1 MGASSEGFCVDGEN
15 ESDMKKRKNRIGGYV
30 HSGTHQQES
39 KPRTIEMEPEEL
51 AGYMRR
57 AEKKALPVI
66 TETHLGPGAAQLLLA
81 FYTQELVTGKSS
93 LAEESAMSM
102 ANTTL
107 QLWQAG
113 YYTPGPEYPY
123 TLEETLQDL
132 QNGLKAKSDYAAFI
146 QPFMPVKAEMPRG
159 LGQVAGGIV
168 KHPETQYWQ
177 IWMILDGPC
186 HFIGAYR
193 DPLTAQ
199 RCLEEIIAKARRG
212 GTDFESFS
220 LYRKLTARGVG
231 EPKQIPSDMMMYL
244 LEHLH
249 RYTIQL

>member
-1 MGASSEGFCVDGEN
+1 
-15 ESDMKKRKNRIGGYV
+15 
-30 HSGTHQQES
+30 
-39 KPRTIEMEPEEL
+39 
-51 AGYMRR
+51 
-57 AEKKALPVI
+57 
-66 TETHLGPGAAQLLLA
+66 
-81 FYTQELVTGKSS
+81 
-93 LAEESAMSM
+93 M

-132 QNGLKAKSDYAAFI
+132 QNGLKAKRDYAAFI

-159 LGQVAGGIV
+159 LGQVAGGVV

-193 DPLTAQ
+193 DPMTAQ

-231 EPKQIPSDMMMYL
+231 EPKQIPYDMMKYL